1 MFLKN
6 SLQIKKKTE
15 NPYYKAFRMNKRILI
30 VNSGG
35 DCPGMN
41 AVIRA
46 IVKHAAQFDDWD
58 IIGSI
63 NGFDGILSEPLNLM
77 ALDEKL
83 VAGIQVEGGTLLM
96 TNNKRSP
103 FNFPVKQEDGT
114 YKNEDLSDKLI
125 YNLKVFNFEAVIH
138 IGGNESHK
146 ISQKLFEKGVNIIG
160 IPKTINNDLSKTDY
174 SFGFQTAAQVATD
187 AVDKLV
193 TTANSHN
200 RILIL
205 EVMGRNAGWIALHS
219 AIAGGAEVC
228 LIPEIPFD
236 MDKVAKKL
244 KSRYSKD
251 GRGFANIVVAEG
263 AYMKGEKTKIVSG
276 AISRKIKE
284 KLKEMNFEADIRITI
299 LGHLQ
304 RGGTPMA
311 FDRILATELGVK
323 AFDMVLKK
331 QFGNIAIHKNEELTS
346 ISLESVIDQYNK
358 INLSHNL
365 IHTAKGVG
373 ISFGD

>member
-1 MFLKN
+1 MK
-6 SLQIKKKTE
+6 
-15 NPYYKAFRMNKRILI
+15 KRILI

-46 IVKHAAQFDDWD
+46 IVKRAARADEWE

-77 ALDEKL
+77 ALDQKI
-83 VAGIQVEGGTLLM
+83 VAGILVEGGTILM

-103 FNFPVKQEDGT
+103 FSYPVRQEDGT
-114 YKNEDLSDKLI
+114 FKNEDLTDKLI
-125 YNLKVFNFEAVIH
+125 YNLKVHNFEAVIH

-146 ISQKLFEKGVNIIG
+146 ISQKLYEKGVNIIG

-174 SFGFQTAAQVATD
+174 SFGFQTAAQVATES
-187 AVDKLV
+187 VDKLV

-236 MDKVAKKL
+236 MDKVAAKL
-244 KSRYSKD
+244 KSRYSRD

-263 AYMKGEKTKIVSG
+263 AYIKGEKTEIVSG
-276 AISRKIKE
+276 AISRKIMK

-323 AFDMVLKK
+323 AFELVLEKK
-331 QFGNIAIHKNEELTS
+331 FGVIAIHKNEELTA
-346 ISLESVIDQYNK
+346 INLDQVIDQYNK
-358 INLSHNL
+358 IDLSHNL
-365 IHTAKGVG
+365 IHTAKGIG

>member
-1 MFLKN
+1 MK
-6 SLQIKKKTE
+6 
-15 NPYYKAFRMNKRILI
+15 KRILI

-46 IVKHAAQFDDWD
+46 IVKRAAREDDWE
-58 IIGSI
+58 IIGSV
-63 NGFDGILSEPLNLM
+63 NGFDGILSEPLNIV

-83 VAGIQVEGGTLLM
+83 VAGIQVEGGTILM

-103 FNFPVKQEDGT
+103 FNFPVLQEDGT
-114 YKNEDLSDKLI
+114 YKNEDLTDKLI

-146 ISQKLFEKGVNIIG
+146 ISQKLFEKGVNIVG

-174 SFGFQTAAQVATD
+174 SFGFQTAAQIATD

-205 EVMGRNAGWIALHS
+205 EVMGKNAGWIALHS
-219 AIAGGAEVC
+219 AIGGGAEVC

-236 MDKVAKKL
+236 MDKVAEKL
-244 KSRYSKD
+244 KSRYSRD

-263 AYMKGEKTKIVSG
+263 AYIKGEKTDIVSG
-276 AISRKIKE
+276 AISRKIKS

-323 AFDMVLKK
+323 AFELVVEKK
-331 QFGNIAIHKNEELTS
+331 YGTIAIHQNERLTS
-346 ISLESVIDQYNK
+346 INLDQVIDQYNK
-358 INLSHNL
+358 VDLSHNL
-365 IHTAKGVG
+365 IHTAKGIG
-373 ISFGD
+373 ISFGE